1 MEKTKIETIL
11 DAAIRA
17 PSGDNS
23 QPWRFDV
30 TDDYSRIVLYNL
42 PEKDDSYY
50 NYQQVASYIAHGA
63 VIENISVASR
73 HLGLSI
79 NVSLFPNS
87 SNFHQVAAI
96 DFRSEESFPVLDP
109 LYESIFKRSTNRFRY
124 QSSKSTIYD
133 LNLLVESVK
142 EIPNVVSHFV
152 TDPSIIDKLAR
163 AFMINDSL
171 VFENKAIH
179 SFLFRQIRWN
189 REQSMNAGDGMTLD
203 VLGLSW
209 PEKLLFPILRFWRFV
224 KLANY
229 LGLSRVVGLKCWYNF
244 RNVPVIGM
252 LCVEKTD
259 RVGFIQ
265 AGRAMQRVWLEATRQ
280 GLDFQPLVGLP
291 LLFYRGK
298 TADLSAFP
306 EKRQKQLFQAEAKLR
321 ELLNVGSSEEL
332 VIGFRIGKTL
342 RVGGKT
348 LRKPVSIHSY

>member
-1 MEKTKIETIL
+1 MEKTTIEKIL

-30 TDDYSRIVLYNL
+30 TDDCSSILLYNL

-63 VIENISVASR
+63 VIENISVAAR

-79 NVSLFPNS
+79 NVELFPNS
-87 SNFHQVAAI
+87 SNIHQVAVI
-96 DFRSEESFPVLDP
+96 NFMGEESFPVLDP

-124 QSSKSTIYD
+124 QSAKSTIYD
-133 LNLLVESVK
+133 LNLLEDSVK
-142 EIPNVVSHFV
+142 VIPGVVSHFV
-152 TDPSIIDKLAR
+152 TEPNIVNKLAK

-171 VFENKAIH
+171 VFESQSIH
-179 SFLFRQIRWN
+179 GFLFRQIRWN
-189 REQSMNAGDGMTLD
+189 REQRINTGDGMGLD

-209 PEKLLFPILRFWRFV
+209 PEKLLFPMLRFWRFV
-224 KLANY
+224 TLANY
-229 LGLSRVVGLKCWYNF
+229 FGLSRVVGLKCWYNF
-244 RNVPVIGM
+244 RNVPIIGM
-252 LCVEKTD
+252 LCVERTD

-298 TADLSAFP
+298 VADLSAFP
-306 EKRQKQLFQAEAKLR
+306 EKRQKQLFQTEAKLR

-332 VIGFRIGKTL
+332 VIGFRIGKAL
-342 RVGGKT
+342 RAGGAT